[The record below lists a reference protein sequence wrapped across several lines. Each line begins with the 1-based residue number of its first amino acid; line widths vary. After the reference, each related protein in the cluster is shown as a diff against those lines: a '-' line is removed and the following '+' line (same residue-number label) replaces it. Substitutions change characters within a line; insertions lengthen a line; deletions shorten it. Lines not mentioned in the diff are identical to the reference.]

1 MWAAQAARMGYRQK
15 IGDGCKVRFWKD
27 QWFGTYSLAIQF
39 WDVYSIVNEQ
49 GKTVRDAW
57 DGINLKFS
65 FRRTIDNRIMT
76 QWMEVVQIASSIE
89 FLEED
94 DVMIWQFNSKGRYSV
109 QSLYAVV
116 NNMGIRQV
124 FTPVM
129 WNVVVPPRV
138 HIFLWLLSN
147 NKTLTR
153 DNLAK
158 RRN

>member
-1 MWAAQAARMGYRQK
+1 
-15 IGDGCKVRFWKD
+15 
-27 QWFGTYSLAIQF
+27 
-39 WDVYSIVNEQ
+39 
-49 GKTVRDAW
+49 
-57 DGINLKFS
+57 LKFS

-94 DVMIWQFNSKGRYSV
+94 DVMIWQLNSKGRYSV

-138 HIFLWLLSN
+138 HIFLWLLAN
-147 NKTLTR
+147 NKILTR